1 MKLGAGNLLPLLMHA
16 QHTCTSFGS
25 YAAFE
30 WRLQLLQ
37 FSKIKRTSV
46 TT

>member
-16 QHTCTSFGS
+16 QHMSFGS
-25 YAAFE
+25 YAGFG

-37 FSKIKRTSV
+37 FSKIKKTSV